1 MTSQYEAEINGRLR
15 HVSVH
20 REEGGFVVTVDGR
33 EWKVDA
39 ARVDA
44 QTLSLLVSE
53 TVRLKADTTSAE
65 TIRLK
70 PDPTGK
76 QPVGSDFRRTSSRT
90 SSYEATVTPD
100 PATGQ
105 LRVRVGPNVMGV
117 ALNGRR
123 RWGRKEEGSH
133 SGPGPQRIVAPMPG
147 KVVRVLVELG
157 QAVQARQPIVVIEAM
172 KMENELRAGRDGTV
186 TELSVRNGQSVEA
199 GALVAVIGGA
209 TGSR

>member
-15 HVSVH
+15 HVTVH
-20 REEGGFVVTVDGR
+20 RADAGFVVTVDGR
-33 EWKVDA
+33 ECKVDA

-44 QTLSLLVSE
+44 RTLSLLLSE
-53 TVRLKADTTSAE
+53 PFRV
-65 TIRLK
+65 K

-76 QPVGSDFRRTSSRT
+76 QPGGSDCSRT
-90 SSYEATVTPD
+90 FNRTLSYEATVTPD

-105 LRVRVGPNVMGV
+105 LTVRVGSTVLTV

-123 RWGRKEEGSH
+123 RWGRKEEGAQTGS
-133 SGPGPQRIVAPMPG
+133 GPQRVVAPMPG

-157 QAVQARQPIVVIEAM
+157 QTVQARQPIVVIEAM
-172 KMENELRAGRDGTV
+172 KMENELRSGRDGTV
-186 TELSVRNGQSVEA
+186 TELPVRNGQSVEA
-199 GALVAVIGGA
+199 GALVAVVAGA